1 MLVLVCGLPGSGKST
16 VAAAVNER
24 LSGELL
30 RTDEIRKALFDKP
43 DYTKEEKEFVYDQIE
58 KLVEIWLMRG
68 KSVVIDGTFYRKALR
83 KRFIDISKG
92 LKVPIKIVECVCGEN
107 VVEKRMGCR
116 RGDPSDAD
124 FCVYKK
130 VKSQW
135 EPIKEKHITVD
146 TTWDMKKVLEK
157 IFGDVKS
164 L

>member
-16 VAAAVNER
+16 VAKAVNER

-30 RTDEIRKALFDKP
+30 RTDEIRKAIFDKP
-43 DYTKEEKEFVYDQIE
+43 EYTEEEKEFVYVQAE

-68 KSVVIDGTFYRKALR
+68 KNVIMDGTFYRNALR
-83 KRFIDISKG
+83 KRFIGIAKR
-92 LKVPIKIVECVCGEN
+92 LKVPVKIIECVCSEKA
-107 VVEKRMGCR
+107 VEKRVGCR
-116 RGDPSDAD
+116 ARDPSDAD
-124 FCVYKK
+124 FCVYRK

-146 TTWDMKKVLEK
+146 TMWEMKKVLEK
-157 IFGDVKS
+157 IFGDAKS